1 MKNNF
6 NIGFITT
13 PLSIALVALQSNQ
26 LFQIIQIILTC
37 ITLLITAVYSLW
49 KWYKEASKDKK
60 LDAEELKKLGNIVDN
75 LNNDINKIES
85 SIEES
90 KK

>member
-13 PLSIALVALQSNQ
+13 PLSMVLVTLQSNQ

-49 KWYKEASKDKK
+49 KWYKEAAKDKK
-60 LDAEELKKLGNIVDN
+60 LDAEELKELGNIVDN
-75 LNNDINKIES
+75 LNKDINKVEK
-85 SIEES
+85 SIEET